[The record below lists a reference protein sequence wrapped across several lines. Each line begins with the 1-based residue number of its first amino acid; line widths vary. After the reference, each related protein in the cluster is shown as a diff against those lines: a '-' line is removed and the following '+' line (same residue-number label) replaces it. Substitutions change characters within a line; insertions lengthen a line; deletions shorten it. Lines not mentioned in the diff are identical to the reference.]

1 MTMSDARQF
10 STVLVTGG
18 CGFIGSHFI
27 RHILRTRP
35 NLTVINLDKLT
46 YAGDPANLVDV
57 TEAHDRAQNDSS
69 SARYRFVQG
78 DICDRKLVQDLLQ
91 RVDLSPVNA
100 IVHFAAESHVDRS
113 IEDAI
118 PFIETNVL
126 GTQVLLE
133 AARSNWAKRIDR
145 REPGLTELVFLYV
158 STDEV
163 YGPLGHQGTFTESSP
178 LQPTSPYAVSK
189 TSADLLC
196 QSYSN
201 AYGLPVII
209 ARSSNQYGPNQL
221 PEKLV
226 SKAICNLLH
235 GEPIPIYGRGEEI
248 RNWLYVEDACLGLE
262 RVLCQGG
269 IGEIYN
275 LSGVCERRNVDLI
288 HAICCLFDEST
299 LGASKTSRTGPSHE
313 RIRFVPD
320 PRGAVH
326 DFRYATDGSKAE
338 TELAWS
344 PQTSLEEGLLR
355 TIRWYAEH
363 GEWIDRARFRTS
375 KKTSRNRTQS
385 RG

>member
-1 MTMSDARQF
+1 MTMSNVRQF

-27 RHILRTRP
+27 RHILRVRP
-35 NLTVINLDKLT
+35 DWTVINLDKLT
-46 YAGDPANLVDV
+46 YAGDPTNLENAAERQGRTRGDL
-57 TEAHDRAQNDSS
+57 SP
-69 SARYRFVQG
+69 ARYRFVQG

-91 RVDLSPVNA
+91 RAEPSPVNA
-100 IVHFAAESHVDRS
+100 IIHFAAETHVDRS
-113 IEDAI
+113 IEDAS

-133 AARSNWAKRIDR
+133 VARSSWVERIGR
-145 REPGLTELVFLYV
+145 REPGRAEVVFLYV
-158 STDEV
+158 SSDEV
-163 YGPLGHQGTFTESSP
+163 YGSLGHQGVFTESSP
-178 LQPTSPYAVSK
+178 LRPTSPYAVSK
-189 TSADLLC
+189 TAADLLC

-201 AYGLPVII
+201 TYGLPVII

-226 SKAICNLLH
+226 SKTICNLLH
-235 GEPIPIYGRGEEI
+235 GEPIPVYGHGEER

-262 RVLCQGG
+262 QMLCQGR

-275 LSGVCERRNVDLI
+275 LSGVCERRNIDLI
-288 HAICCLFDEST
+288 HTVCGLFDEFA
-299 LGASKTSRTGPSHE
+299 LEDPHTSMAGLSHKQ
-313 RIRFVPD
+313 IRLVPD

-338 TELAWS
+338 AELAWS
-344 PQTSLEEGLLR
+344 PQTSLEQGLRR
-355 TIRWYAEH
+355 TIKWYAEH
-363 GEWIDRARFRTS
+363 EEWIDRVRLRIS
-375 KKTSRNRTQS
+375 KKTSPNRAQS

>member
-1 MTMSDARQF
+1 MRDARQF

-35 NLTVINLDKLT
+35 NWTVINLDKLT
-46 YAGDPANLVDV
+46 YAGDPANLEDV
-57 TEAHDRAQNDSS
+57 AEEHGHGRGDSS
-69 SARYRFVQG
+69 PARYRFVQG
-78 DICDRKLVQDLLQ
+78 DICDHKLVQDILQ
-91 RVDLSPVNA
+91 RVDPSPVNA

-113 IEDAI
+113 IEDAS

-133 AARSNWAKRIDR
+133 AARSSWAEHIDR
-145 REPGLTELVFLYV
+145 REPGLTEVVFLYV

-163 YGPLGHQGTFTESSP
+163 YGPLRHQGAFTESSP
-178 LQPTSPYAVSK
+178 LRPTSPYAVSK

-201 AYGLPVII
+201 TYGLPVII

-226 SKAICNLLH
+226 SKTICNLLRR
-235 GEPIPIYGRGEEI
+235 EPIPIYGRGEEI

-262 RVLCQGG
+262 RVLCRGG

-275 LSGVCERRNVDLI
+275 LSGVCERRNIDLI
-288 HAICCLFDEST
+288 HAMCGLFDE
-299 LGASKTSRTGPSHE
+299 LEPGAPKTSRTGPSHDW
-313 RIRFVPD
+313 IRFVPD
-320 PRGAVH
+320 PRRAVH

-338 TELAWS
+338 AELAWS
-344 PQTSLEEGLLR
+344 PQTSLEEGLRR
-355 TIRWYAEH
+355 TIMWYAGHE
-363 GEWIDRARFRTS
+363 EWIDRARLRAS
-375 KKTSRNRTQS
+375 KGISPN
-385 RG
+385 

>member
-1 MTMSDARQF
+1 MSRARQF

-35 NLTVINLDKLT
+35 NWTVINLDKLT
-46 YAGDPANLVDV
+46 YAGDPANLADV
-57 TEAHDRAQNDSS
+57 TEAHGRARSDSS

-78 DICDRKLVQDLLQ
+78 DICDRKLVQDILQ
-91 RVDLSPVNA
+91 RVDPSPVNA

-113 IEDAI
+113 IEDAS

-133 AARSNWAKRIDR
+133 AARSSWAKHIDR
-145 REPGLTELVFLYV
+145 REPRPTEGVFLYV

-178 LQPTSPYAVSK
+178 LRPTSPYAVSK
-189 TSADLLC
+189 ASADLLC
-196 QSYSN
+196 QSYSK

-226 SKAICNLLH
+226 SKTICNLLR

-275 LSGVCERRNVDLI
+275 LSGICERRNVDLI
-288 HAICCLFDEST
+288 HAMRVLFDELA
-299 LGASKTSRTGPSHE
+299 LGDPQTSMTRPSYE
-313 RIRFVPD
+313 RIHFVPD

-338 TELAWS
+338 AELAWS
-344 PQTSLEEGLLR
+344 PQTSLEEGLRR
-355 TIRWYAEH
+355 TIMWYAGHE
-363 GEWIDRARFRTS
+363 EWIDRARLRAS
-375 KKTSRNRTQS
+375 KKTSLNRVQS